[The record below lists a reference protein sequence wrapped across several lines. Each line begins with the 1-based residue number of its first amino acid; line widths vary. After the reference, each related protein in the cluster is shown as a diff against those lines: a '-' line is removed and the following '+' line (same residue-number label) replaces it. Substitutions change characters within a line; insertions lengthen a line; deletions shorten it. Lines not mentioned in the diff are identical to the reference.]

1 MNANNILIKGE
12 KEMKKITA
20 ILISV
25 MTIAVL
31 ITFNTAIATNGSTV
45 IEINKSGQTESFSI
59 TPEEMEKVSTLVA
72 NMANEVKRG
81 NMTPEVQ
88 ARSAEILTH
97 VSHMLSV
104 LASPDDKMTYSI
116 IKREKKEVEKEWNLW
131 DEMVEH

>member
-1 MNANNILIKGE
+1 
-12 KEMKKITA
+12 MKKITA
-20 ILISV
+20 ILISI
-25 MTIAVL
+25 MTMAVL

-97 VSHMLSV
+97 VSHMLKAM
-104 LASPDDKMTYSI
+104 ASPDDNMTYSI
-116 IKREKKEVEKEWNLW
+116 MKREIKEVEMELNPW
-131 DEMVEH
+131 DERVEH

>member
-1 MNANNILIKGE
+1 MNANNKLKGE
-12 KEMKKITA
+12 IEMKKITT

-25 MTIAVL
+25 MTMAGL
-31 ITFNTAIATNGSTV
+31 ITFNTVIAANGNTA
-45 IEINKSGQTESFSI
+45 IEIDKNSQVASLSI
-59 TPEEMEKVSTLVA
+59 TPEEMEKFATLVE
-72 NMANEVKRG
+72 NMADEVKRG

-97 VSHMLSV
+97 VSHILSV

-116 IKREKKEVEKEWNLW
+116 IKREKKEVEKEWNPW

>member
-1 MNANNILIKGE
+1 
-12 KEMKKITA
+12 MKKITT

-25 MTIAVL
+25 MTMAGL
-31 ITFNTAIATNGSTV
+31 ITFNTVIAANGNTA
-45 IEINKSGQTESFSI
+45 IEIDKNGQVASLSI
-59 TPEEMEKVSTLVA
+59 TPEEMEKFATLVA
-72 NMANEVKRG
+72 NMADEVKRG

-97 VSHMLSV
+97 VSHILSV

>member
-45 IEINKSGQTESFSI
+45 I
-59 TPEEMEKVSTLVA
+59 
-72 NMANEVKRG
+72 
-81 NMTPEVQ
+81 
-88 ARSAEILTH
+88 
-97 VSHMLSV
+97 
-104 LASPDDKMTYSI
+104 
-116 IKREKKEVEKEWNLW
+116 
-131 DEMVEH
+131 